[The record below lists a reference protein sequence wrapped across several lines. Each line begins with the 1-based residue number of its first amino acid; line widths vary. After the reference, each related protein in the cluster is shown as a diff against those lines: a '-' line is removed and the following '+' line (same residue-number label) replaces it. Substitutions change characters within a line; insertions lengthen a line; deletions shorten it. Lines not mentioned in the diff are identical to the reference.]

1 MSARGNIRQ
10 PQPDVRFARID
21 SPMASCRDEKEE
33 TMLSGNNQAIR
44 ATLRGTA
51 ALALM
56 AGLGMGLTGCSI
68 SIGGGSGSGSGDS
81 GQQPAQTQGQAN
93 GGNGGQSASAPTTT
107 GGADSA
113 ATSASGGS
121 ANSQATEI
129 QTAGHWEIAA
139 VWRGNQKLDLASEGM
154 DGWYLDF
161 YDGGYVVVHTST
173 GSYVSDYT
181 SSGKTGT
188 IKGDPSLSDSSHY
201 DEAFEIDSTSDGS
214 SLAMKVNYVEIS
226 PDSFRVYKRVGNAPD
241 FASRSD
247 IKPEVKAQYQG
258 RTGSGSAS
266 SSSSTGTG
274 STASSSTNS
283 GTSSTSSSGTASS
296 GSSGSTGSSSGNT
309 SRSSG
314 SSSSSS
320 GSSSNTPAPGTVVDG
335 WEWV

>member
-247 IKPEVKAQYQG
+247 IKPEVNRSRTLYLDCDYIKENDRDNRLWINFSSEAIDSCFSKLKCVELATGIDESQNYMYVISILYPSYQL
-258 RTGSGSAS
+258 TI
-266 SSSSTGTG
+266 
-274 STASSSTNS
+274 
-283 GTSSTSSSGTASS
+283 
-296 GSSGSTGSSSGNT
+296 
-309 SRSSG
+309 
-314 SSSSSS
+314 
-320 GSSSNTPAPGTVVDG
+320 
-335 WEWV
+335 